1 MLSYSLTHLSAC
13 KERINLAWIFFLVSG
28 DLLPSLKECKP
39 SATPAINLFDHKSV
53 VLFLGVAAPPASKAA
68 PRLRNCN
75 MDNPLLL
82 NNVTLA
88 AYRCYSFGISSE
100 PANEANAP
108 IRELLSNIR
117 TRIKHISDKLSEVS
131 SLLRQHACA
140 ESTPLGEMRISAI
153 YAGVGMAFADL
164 PSLDE
169 LSQFPKTSNDSTFF
183 EALAEQTKLA
193 GIKTQKLLFCM
204 QNIKKGNFFGKNR
217 ITPGKL

>member
-13 KERINLAWIFFLVSG
+13 KERINRAWIFFLVSG

-131 SLLRQHACA
+131 SLLKQHACA

-153 YAGVGMAFADL
+153 YAGGGHGFCRS
-164 PSLDE
+164 SL
-169 LSQFPKTSNDSTFF
+169 LGRTFSIPKNKQR
-183 EALAEQTKLA
+183 LH
-193 GIKTQKLLFCM
+193 LF
-204 QNIKKGNFFGKNR
+204 
-217 ITPGKL
+217 